1 MRVTEFFLL
10 ARENPIM
17 IDGPAGALQALH
29 LPVADARGIALIC
42 HPNPSQGG
50 TMLNKVVSTLQRT
63 ARDSGLATL
72 RFNFRGTGKS
82 AGEHDMYSGEVDD
95 AEAALTWLQEQH
107 PNLPIYLLG
116 FSFGGFVAGSLSG
129 RLQQAGV
136 AVEQVYLVA
145 PAVMRFDA
153 EHQLASECQLTV
165 IQPEEDE
172 IIDPELVYQWSA
184 ALTQPHELLKVAE
197 CGHVFHGRLVE
208 LKQLVAER
216 L

>member
-1 MRVTEFFLL
+1 
-10 ARENPIM
+10 M
-17 IDGPAGALQALH
+17 IDGPVGALEALH
-29 LPVADARGIALIC
+29 LPVADARGIALVC

-72 RFNFRGTGKS
+72 RFNYRGTGKS
-82 AGEHDMYSGEVDD
+82 VGEHDMHSGEVDD
-95 AEAALTWLQEQH
+95 AQAALEWLQEQH
-107 PNLPIYLLG
+107 PGLPVYLFG

-129 RLQQAGV
+129 RLEQAGV
-136 AVEQVYLVA
+136 AVAQVFLVA
-145 PAVMRFDA
+145 PAAMRFDQQHA
-153 EHQLASECQLTV
+153 IAQHTTLTV

-172 IIDPELVYQWSA
+172 VIDPELVYRWSNS
-184 ALTQPHELLKVAE
+184 LSTPHSLLKVAE
-197 CGHVFHGRLVE
+197 CGHFFHGRLPE

>member
-1 MRVTEFFLL
+1 M
-10 ARENPIM
+10 RENPVLIN
-17 IDGPAGALQALH
+17 GPVGALEGLH
-29 LPVADARGIALIC
+29 LPIADARGIALVC

-72 RFNFRGTGKS
+72 RFNYRGAGKS
-82 AGEHDMYSGEVDD
+82 AGEHDMNSGEVDD
-95 AEAALTWLQEQH
+95 AQAALAWLQEQH

-129 RLQQAGV
+129 RLQHAGV
-136 AVEQVYLVA
+136 AVQQLYLVA
-145 PAVMRFDA
+145 PAVMRFEA
-153 EHQLASECQLTV
+153 EHPLCSDCKLTV
-165 IQPEEDE
+165 IQPEDDE
-172 IIDPELVYQWSA
+172 VIDPELVYQWSA
-184 ALTQPHELLKVAE
+184 ALSQPHELLKVAE
-197 CGHVFHGRLVE
+197 CGHFFHGRLPE

>member
-1 MRVTEFFLL
+1 M
-10 ARENPIM
+10 RENPVVIN
-17 IDGPAGALQALH
+17 GPVGALEGLH
-29 LPVADARGIALIC
+29 LPLADARGIALVC

-72 RFNFRGTGKS
+72 RFNYRGTGKS
-82 AGEHDMYSGEVDD
+82 AGEHDMSSGEVDD
-95 AEAALTWLQEQH
+95 AQAALTWLQEQH

-129 RLQQAGV
+129 RLQQAGM
-136 AVEQVYLVA
+136 AVQQLYLVA
-145 PAVMRFDA
+145 PAVMRLTA
-153 EHQLASECQLTV
+153 EHRLHTDCQLTV
-165 IQPEEDE
+165 IQPESDE
-172 IIDPELVYQWSA
+172 VIDPECVYQWST

-197 CGHVFHGRLVE
+197 CGHFFHGRLPE

>member
-1 MRVTEFFLL
+1 M
-10 ARENPIM
+10 RENPVL
-17 IDGPAGALQALH
+17 IDGPVGVLEALH
-29 LPVADARGIALIC
+29 LPVTGARGIALVC

-63 ARDSGLATL
+63 ARDSGLSTL
-72 RFNFRGTGKS
+72 RFNYRGTGKS
-82 AGEHDMYSGEVDD
+82 AGEHDMRSGEVDD
-95 AEAALTWLQEQH
+95 AQAALAWLQEQH

-129 RLQQAGV
+129 RLEQAGT
-136 AVEQVYLVA
+136 AIEQLYLVA

-153 EHQLASECQLTV
+153 KHSLASDCKLSV
-165 IQPEEDE
+165 IQPEADE
-172 IIDPELVYQWSA
+172 VIDPELVYQWSA

-197 CGHVFHGRLVE
+197 CGHFFHGRLPE

>member
-1 MRVTEFFLL
+1 ML
-10 ARENPIM
+10 ARENPVM
-17 IDGPAGALQALH
+17 IDGPVGALEALH
-29 LPVADARGIALIC
+29 LAVADARGIALIC

-72 RFNFRGTGKS
+72 RFNYRGTGKS
-82 AGEHDMYSGEVDD
+82 AGEHDMRSGEVDD
-95 AEAALTWLQEQH
+95 AQAALAWLQAQH
-107 PNLPIYLLG
+107 PGLPVYLLG

-129 RLQQAGV
+129 RLEQAGV
-136 AVEQVYLVA
+136 EVAQVFLVA
-145 PAVMRFDA
+145 PAVMRFDQ
-153 EHQLASECQLTV
+153 EHPLAQHCRLTL

-172 IIDPELVYQWSA
+172 VIAPELVYQWSA

-197 CGHVFHGRLVE
+197 CGHFFHGRLPE

>member
-1 MRVTEFFLL
+1 ML
-10 ARENPIM
+10 ARENPVM
-17 IDGPAGALQALH
+17 IDGPVGALEALH
-29 LPVADARGIALIC
+29 LAVMDARGIALIC

-50 TMLNKVVSTLQRT
+50 TMLNKVVSSLQRT

-72 RFNFRGTGKS
+72 RFNYRGTGKS
-82 AGEHDMYSGEVDD
+82 AGEHDMNSGEVDD
-95 AEAALTWLQEQH
+95 AQAALAWLQEQH
-107 PNLPIYLLG
+107 PDVPIYLFG

-136 AVEQVYLVA
+136 AVAQLYLVA

-153 EHQLASECQLTV
+153 EHRVASNCQLSV
-165 IQPEEDE
+165 IQPEDDE
-172 IIDPELVYQWSA
+172 VIDPKLVYQWSST
-184 ALTQPHELLKVAE
+184 LTQPHELLKVAE
-197 CGHVFHGRLVE
+197 CGHFFHGRLLE